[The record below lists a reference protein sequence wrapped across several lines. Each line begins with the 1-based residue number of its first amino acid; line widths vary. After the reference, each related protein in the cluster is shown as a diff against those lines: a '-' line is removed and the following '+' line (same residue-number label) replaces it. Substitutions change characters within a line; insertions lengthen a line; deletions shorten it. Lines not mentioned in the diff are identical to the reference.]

1 MAAGHLVHLGTG
13 NQPGEGETVRTP
25 GQREKELGD
34 CQWISRVNLKRKSH
48 PGSPDESSSVPTLLF
63 YYLEENDFTN
73 FLQMMAKCIELVC
86 FVPLHRPSHF

>member
-1 MAAGHLVHLGTG
+1 M
-13 NQPGEGETVRTP
+13 
-25 GQREKELGD
+25 
-34 CQWISRVNLKRKSH
+34 NLKRKSH

-86 FVPLHRPSHF
+86 FVPLHRPSHFRLLINVFTGISTCEAILTDCCTVALRAWEDMI